1 VAPQWYGALGKQS
14 TCRGAVSLHA
24 VGDTASVQMSWHLLH
39 DDPEQAGHRAKRQ
52 LALDLID
59 EAMGGG
65 PEPRGIVADAG
76 CR

>member
-1 VAPQWYGALGKQS
+1 
-14 TCRGAVSLHA
+14 
-24 VGDTASVQMSWHLLH
+24 MSWHLLH